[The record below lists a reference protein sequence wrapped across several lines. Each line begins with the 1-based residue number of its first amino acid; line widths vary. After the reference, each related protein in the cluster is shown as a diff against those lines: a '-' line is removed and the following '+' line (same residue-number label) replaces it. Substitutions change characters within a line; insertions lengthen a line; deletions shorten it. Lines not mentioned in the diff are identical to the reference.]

1 MISDPSHIQ
10 RLMNQLSAQN
20 ETAMISIPEE
30 NESIF
35 SEDVRTEHPLYERSL
50 PENPKLEIT
59 STSRTRFE
67 EIVSDPQSLQSKK
80 NPENTISRLDNQ
92 IGKDTLGEMSNGSV
106 RDDLSPANLGRS
118 TRNFGSTEKESPDL
132 QTLSREAM
140 RASRLS
146 LTEMV
151 LPKQDVP
158 NTSQPYI
165 FNFSNRARNSSV
177 SYQEDSIDLES
188 NKKEGSD
195 RQISKVSTSKKTNDQ
210 FSKMKEIDFKES
222 ANSPKILTPELK
234 KPEQNQKEFVRQ
246 ETPVS
251 SMALLESPN
260 SKELTKLSNSNGVIH
275 KSISKEKAKED
286 GESTTSNLQF
296 RIKDMG
302 DQSEV
307 KGKNSPREVSS
318 GGSLDEQTA
327 SKRRLPAVLESIRLK
342 TKVTL
347 APSTRGSHK
356 STSAKQTIKSESKLA
371 DVLKSQGPSRNN
383 LDKKEDSEQRNHQS
397 RNISD
402 FLASIGTKDN
412 PFRKNKT

>member
-20 ETAMISIPEE
+20 ETEMISIPEE

-35 SEDVRTEHPLYERSL
+35 SEDVRTEHPRYERSL

-59 STSRTRFE
+59 SITRTRFE
-67 EIVSDPQSLQSKK
+67 EIVSDSQNLQSKK
-80 NPENTISRLDNQ
+80 NPENTISRQENQ
-92 IGKDTLGEMSNGSV
+92 TLKDTLGEMSNGSV
-106 RDDLSPANLGRS
+106 RDDFSPANNGRS
-118 TRNFGSTEKESPDL
+118 TRNYGSTEKDSQDL
-132 QTLSREAM
+132 HILSREAM

-177 SYQEDSIDLES
+177 SFQEDSIDAES
-188 NKKEGSD
+188 SKKEGSD
-195 RQISKVSTSKKTNDQ
+195 RQIPKVSISIKTNEH
-210 FSKMKEIDFKES
+210 FSKTKEIDFRETS
-222 ANSPKILTPELK
+222 NSPKILTPELK
-234 KPEQNQKEFVRQ
+234 KQNQKEFVHQ

-251 SMALLESPN
+251 SMVLLESPN
-260 SKELTKLSNSNGVIH
+260 SKRQTKLSNSSETIQ
-275 KSISKEKAKED
+275 KSINKDKSKED
-286 GESTTSNLQF
+286 GESTTSNLHF

-302 DQSEV
+302 EQSEI
-307 KGKNSPREVSS
+307 KGKNSPREMSS
-318 GGSLDEQTA
+318 GGSLDEQTV

-342 TKVTL
+342 TKVVL
-347 APSTRGSHK
+347 PPSTRGSHK

-371 DVLKSQGPSRNN
+371 DVLKCQVPSRNN
-383 LDKKEDSEQRNHQS
+383 LDKKEDSEQKNHQS

-412 PFRKNKT
+412 Q